1 MIFVILGTQDK
12 QFTRLL
18 DDVEKCIKKG
28 LIKEKVVVQAGHTKY
43 ESKNMEIFDFV
54 NPSDMKDYIKKSKY
68 IITHGGVGSILD
80 SLKCNKK
87 VIAVARLSKYKEHTN
102 DHQLQII
109 DEFTKLGY
117 IIDGSNNLEKAIKN
131 LDNFKLNKYQSNNE
145 NFIKLI
151 SDYIDNN

>member
-18 DDVEKCIKKG
+18 DDVAKCIKKG
-28 LIKEKVVVQAGHTKY
+28 LIKEKVIVQAGHTKY

>member
-1 MIFVILGTQDK
+1 
-12 QFTRLL
+12 
-18 DDVEKCIKKG
+18 
-28 LIKEKVVVQAGHTKY
+28 
-43 ESKNMEIFDFV
+43 MEIFDFV

>member
-28 LIKEKVVVQAGHTKY
+28 LIKEKVIVQAGHTKY